1 MNKKIINAF
10 KIFGLI
16 LVVPISVVLSFALL
30 FLSAYLYNNLK
41 TYTFYSSLK
50 NIALPAKSEVV
61 DGYKRFGL
69 IWGNSSHCDVE
80 IAIVVESKLNSNNF
94 DKFLQ
99 NSSDSL
105 AYPYESI
112 LTKQFY
118 YELFTLDEDN
128 NLIFINDGKEYIV
141 RKSEY
146 GNYYPARYND
156 EKEYEELHIFW
167 ENRDFDTMQSF
178 MSNITKKEECN
189 YFLIVARDQTFD
201 GFPMNDLRC
210 N

>member
-41 TYTFYSSLK
+41 IYTFYSSLK
-50 NIALPAKSEVV
+50 NIALPAKSKVV

-178 MSNITKKEECN
+178 MSNITKKE
-189 YFLIVARDQTFD
+189 
-201 GFPMNDLRC
+201 
-210 N
+210 